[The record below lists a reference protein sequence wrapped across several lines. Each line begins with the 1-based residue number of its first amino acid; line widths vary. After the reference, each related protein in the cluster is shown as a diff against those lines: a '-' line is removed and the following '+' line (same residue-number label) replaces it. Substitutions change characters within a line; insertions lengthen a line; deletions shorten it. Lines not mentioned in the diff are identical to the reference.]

1 MSSRIR
7 TRIAFIGR
15 SMTWALLLYA
25 VMMLLINWEEVSNVV
40 NNKAGITVVEQPAA
54 TPGTNP
60 SGTPPVNITTRAHTL
75 ITVVRMIQAIAGIPV
90 NQ

>member
-60 SGTPPVNITTRAHTL
+60 SGTHAHN
-75 ITVVRMIQAIAGIPV
+75 RGSYDSGHCRHSG
-90 NQ
+90 